1 MCDIAG
7 WVSFDRALRSEQA
20 TVDPLSAAYDRA
32 DRSSSA
38 GPRPDQD
45 LADRLPAAALVA
57 PGLGREPA
65 SRRRGSNPEQQPRL
79 GRRAVT
85 AIG

>member
-7 WVSFDRALRSEQA
+7 WVSYDRVLRSEQA

-32 DRSSSA
+32 DRSCSA

-45 LADRLPAAALVA
+45 LADRLPAAALDA
-57 PGLGREPA
+57 PSLGLEPA
-65 SRRRGSNPEQQPRL
+65 SRRRGSNPEHKPRL
-79 GRRAVT
+79 GWRAVT

>member
-7 WVSFDRALRSEQA
+7 WVSFDRVLRSEQA
-20 TVDPLSAAYDRA
+20 TADPLSAAYDRA

-57 PGLGREPA
+57 PVPVENPRPA
-65 SRRRGSNPEQQPRL
+65 GE
-79 GRRAVT
+79 A
-85 AIG
+85 AIRSISHA